1 MSERVLLFSGGMDS
15 VALDLL
21 WPEHV
26 NVYVDLGTGYSEAE
40 KKRLPPGTTVVPLPL
55 VQWEREDKI
64 IPLRNLMLVCVAAQY
79 GDTVAMAATRGDRV
93 LDKSVEFA
101 EKATD
106 LLTFLWQKQH
116 WTEGVVKRVELPLKG
131 LTKAEIVA
139 EVVATRG
146 QAGAIHV
153 ATHSFSCYSPV
164 GTQECGACKPCFRK
178 WVAFACNDLGHL
190 VVDAEPYVVDTI
202 LPQIAAMEFGRR
214 RESLDVLRAF
224 GVVEPENEAQAAA
237 DLLAKRGRHLHY

>member
-1 MSERVLLFSGGMDS
+1 MLLYSGGMDS

-26 NVYVDLGTGYSEAE
+26 NVYVDMGTNYSDAE
-40 KKRLPPGTTVVPLPL
+40 KCRLPAGTEVVSLPL
-55 VQWEREDKI
+55 TRWERPDKI

-93 LDKSVEFA
+93 LDKSTEFA
-101 EKATD
+101 TKTTD
-106 LLTFLWQKQH
+106 LLTYLWQKQH
-116 WTEGVVKRVELPLKG
+116 WTEGVAKSVVLPLKE

-139 EVVATRG
+139 KVASGCGEEGVGT
-146 QAGAIHV
+146 V
-153 ATHSFSCYSPV
+153 ARSFSCYSPL
-164 GTQECGACKPCFRK
+164 GDAECGACKPCYRK
-178 WVAFACNDLGHL
+178 WVAFQVNGYGAL
-190 VVDAEPYVVDTI
+190 VTDATEYVVDVI
-202 LPQIAAMEFGRR
+202 LPDIVQGTFGRR
-214 RESLDVLRAF
+214 REALDVLRAF

>member
-1 MSERVLLFSGGMDS
+1 VSERVLLYSGGMDS

-40 KKRLPPGTTVVPLPL
+40 KARLPTGTVVVPLPL
-55 VQWEREDKI
+55 TQWEREDKI

-93 LDKSVEFA
+93 LDKSQVFA
-101 EKATD
+101 EKTTD
-106 LLTFLWQKQH
+106 LLTYLWQNQH
-116 WTEGVVKRVELPLKG
+116 WTEGAVKSVVLPLKE

-139 EVVATRG
+139 EVATRCG
-146 QAGAIHV
+146 DAGVEVV
-153 ATHSFSCYSPV
+153 ARSFSCYTPV
-164 GTQECGACKPCFRK
+164 GDQECGACKPCYRK
-178 WVAFACNDLGHL
+178 WVAFQVNGFGSL
-190 VVDAEPYVVDTI
+190 VVDATEYVVESI
-202 LPQIAAMEFGRR
+202 LPEIVFGRFGRR

-237 DLLAKRGRHLHY
+237 DLLDKRGHHLHY